1 MRKDDLFNEDLF
13 TDDLFDDDL
22 ADDVRRQIEETANDE
37 TGDTYQEP
45 SGWTIITA
53 LERVLVLAKDSQLSD
68 KFWSACKSPLSYLTR
83 VLGLTDIQVVFL
95 AILVESGEC
104 MSWRQFGRFLRCSRL
119 SIMVHSDELEDL
131 VEKRWFERHQTKRF
145 DSGDEGFALAKGVI
159 TALRHNKPFVPEKI
173 DELDIQTF
181 VDKVE
186 SHISKNLSDPCAGF
200 EDDEKWLV
208 QLCKANRQLPLC
220 QEVLRFDDDI
230 HIQSLI
236 LLMVF
241 DYAQWAD
248 SPNEGLRL
256 SDIDRLY
263 PDEFDIDCMKSDLR
277 DGSHVLIR
285 SGYIEHKCDDGV
297 ANTEQ
302 YTLTRKFKEE
312 LLKGYK
318 PSRSKCNNMRKP
330 QDLKNYQGIKAK
342 EMFYNPTEQQQI
354 ERLTSL
360 LSQENL
366 PGVQERL
373 ASKGMRKGFAC
384 LFFGGPGTGKTETVL
399 QIARQTG
406 RDIMQ
411 IDIASMRDK
420 YVGESEKNIKAVFM
434 RYREVCRHCEVM
446 PILFFN
452 EADAIFSRRTTIGD
466 TNASVEKM
474 DNAMQNIILQEMEEL
489 DGILIATTNLTNN
502 LDDAFERRFLFK
514 VEFQKPSE
522 DVKAKLWRSMLDND
536 LTDDQAHQLAARY
549 DFSGGQIENIARKCA
564 IDFILS
570 GQNPTFPA
578 IEEFCKH
585 ELIKSRDKRLKDRTP
600 IGFQ

>member
-22 ADDVRRQIEETANDE
+22 ADDIRRQIEETANDE

-45 SGWTIITA
+45 AGWTIITA

-131 VEKRWFERHQTKRF
+131 VEKRWFERHQSKRF

-330 QDLKNYQGIKAK
+330 QDLKDYQGIKAK

-420 YVGESEKNIKAVFM
+420 YVGESERTSRQSLCAIARSVVIA
-434 RYREVCRHCEVM
+434 RLCPSSSSTRPM
-446 PILFFN
+446 PSSAAAPPSATLMHR
-452 EADAIFSRRTTIGD
+452 SRRWTMLCRTSSSRRWKSS
-466 TNASVEKM
+466 T
-474 DNAMQNIILQEMEEL
+474 
-489 DGILIATTNLTNN
+489 
-502 LDDAFERRFLFK
+502 AF
-514 VEFQKPSE
+514 
-522 DVKAKLWRSMLDND
+522 
-536 LTDDQAHQLAARY
+536 
-549 DFSGGQIENIARKCA
+549 
-564 IDFILS
+564 
-570 GQNPTFPA
+570 
-578 IEEFCKH
+578 
-585 ELIKSRDKRLKDRTP
+585 
-600 IGFQ
+600 

>member
-22 ADDVRRQIEETANDE
+22 ADDIRRQIEETANDE

-83 VLGLTDIQVVFL
+83 VLGLSDIQVVFL

-354 ERLTSL
+354 ERL
-360 LSQENL
+360 
-366 PGVQERL
+366 
-373 ASKGMRKGFAC
+373 KGILNMKSEEK
-384 LFFGGPGTGKTETVL
+384 LGG
-399 QIARQTG
+399 
-406 RDIMQ
+406 
-411 IDIASMRDK
+411 K
-420 YVGESEKNIKAVFM
+420 YVQTTFDTSSEA
-434 RYREVCRHCEVM
+434 ET
-446 PILFFN
+446 
-452 EADAIFSRRTTIGD
+452 ADGT
-466 TNASVEKM
+466 K
-474 DNAMQNIILQEMEEL
+474 Q
-489 DGILIATTNLTNN
+489 
-502 LDDAFERRFLFK
+502 
-514 VEFQKPSE
+514 
-522 DVKAKLWRSMLDND
+522 
-536 LTDDQAHQLAARY
+536 
-549 DFSGGQIENIARKCA
+549 
-564 IDFILS
+564 
-570 GQNPTFPA
+570 
-578 IEEFCKH
+578 
-585 ELIKSRDKRLKDRTP
+585 
-600 IGFQ
+600 